1 MESRHSIKDRRTFTD
16 CSVVLRVP
24 GVTDT
29 LEGADRV
36 AARGVSVTRV
46 VVLTLVDV
54 LATVPAREAVRTL
67 GTAGCLIT
75 RSVTV
80 TTVAVTETILAPRT
94 ARTRCTDVVV
104 RYKAFIETDI
114 IDTYEHV
121 A

>member
-1 MESRHSIKDRRTFTD
+1 MESRHSIKGRRTFTD

-36 AARGVSVTRV
+36 TAVGVFVTRV
-46 VVLTLVDV
+46 DLTLVDV

-67 GTAGCLIT
+67 GTARRLVT

-80 TTVAVTETILAPRT
+80 TTVAVTKTILTPRT

-104 RYKAFIETDI
+104 RYKAFVESYI
-114 IDTYEHV
+114 IDTCEHV